1 MVTAGGLF
9 DSADNVEDNGDVTAE
24 TAFRYHC

>member
-9 DSADNVEDNGDVTAE
+9 DSSDNVEDNGDVTAE
-24 TAFRYHC
+24 TAFRYDC